1 MKMDRKYH
9 KKNAFTLIELLV
21 VIAIIAILAAILF
34 PVFARARENARRT
47 SCLSNLKQLGLATMQ
62 YTQDY
67 DEKMPPL
74 FIVTGQ
80 PYPDNINWLGAGIWS
95 WQQIIYPYH
104 KSVQISFCP
113 SGKGTVNNEPRLGN
127 FGANTAVLTA
137 APNVLALSA
146 ITNPASTY
154 TIMDSGD
161 YRIQASYALTR
172 TTTNPRYFLPGMGE
186 GGGNCNITTTTDFV
200 DDCRSGRHFGGVSII
215 FADGHAKWLQS
226 SRVVAEARK
235 NAAAQDNDWNPVRTQ
250 S

>member
-1 MKMDRKYH
+1 MRH
-9 KKNAFTLIELLV
+9 KRNLHRAFTLIELLV

-74 FIVTGQ
+74 FIVTTQ
-80 PYPDNINWLGAGIWS
+80 PWPDGIEWIVGTPVWT

-113 SGKGTVNNEPRLGN
+113 SGKGLVDDLPRYGN
-127 FGANTAVLTA
+127 YGANTEVINTA
-137 APNVLALSA
+137 ANAVSLAA
-146 ITNPASTY
+146 IDSPASLY
-154 TIMDSGD
+154 MVMDAGD
-161 YRIQASYALTR
+161 YRISPANAVTR
-172 TTTNPRYFLPGMGE
+172 STGTPRYFLPGMGD
-186 GGGNCNITTTTDFV
+186 GGGNCNITTSTDFTQ
-200 DDCRSGRHFGGVSII
+200 DCQSGRHFGGTSII
-215 FADGHAKWLQS
+215 FADGHAKWLKAS
-226 SRVVAEARK
+226 TVVSEARK
-235 NAAAQDNDWNPVRTQ
+235 HAASQDNDWKPVRTQ

>member
-1 MKMDRKYH
+1 MRH
-9 KKNAFTLIELLV
+9 KRNPHRAFTLIELLV

-47 SCLSNLKQLGLATMQ
+47 SCLSNLKQLGLAVMQ

-74 FIVTGQ
+74 YITVPAST
-80 PYPDNINWLGAGIWS
+80 PDPDGINWLGAGIWS

-113 SGKGTVNNEPRLGN
+113 SGKGLVNDMPRYGN
-127 FGANTAVLTA
+127 FGGNTAVLA
-137 APNVLALSA
+137 APASVLAVAA

-172 TTTNPRYFLPGMGE
+172 STSTPRYFLPGMGNA
-186 GGGNCNITTTTDFV
+186 GGNCNITTSTEFTE
-200 DDCRSGRHFGGVSII
+200 DCRSGRHFGGVSII
-215 FADGHAKWLQS
+215 FADGHAKWLQAS
-226 SRVVAEARK
+226 TVVAEARK
-235 NAAAQDNDWNPVRTQ
+235 NAASQDNDWNPVRTQ

>member
-1 MKMDRKYH
+1 MEY
-9 KKNAFTLIELLV
+9 KNNKPRGFTLIELLV
-21 VIAIIAILAAILF
+21 VIAIISILAAILF

-74 FIVTGQ
+74 FITVPTTT
-80 PYPDNINWLGAGIWS
+80 PYPDGINWLGSGIWS
-95 WQQIIYPYH
+95 WQQVIYPYH
-104 KSVQISFCP
+104 KSVQVSFCP
-113 SGKGTVNNEPRLGN
+113 SGKGATNDEPRLGN
-127 FGANTAVLTA
+127 FGANTAVLA
-137 APNVLALSA
+137 PAPNVLALSA

-172 TTTNPRYFLPGMGE
+172 TTANPRYFLPGMGNA
-186 GGGNCNITTTTDFV
+186 GGNCNITTVTDFIE
-200 DDCRSGRHFGGVSII
+200 DCRSGRHFGGVSII

-226 SRVVAEARK
+226 TKVVAEARK